1 LNGSLYPHMQRRA
14 VRGSLTLLESFSPD
28 QWIEDAYV
36 RAPPFVT
43 EDIDGTVMI
52 IPNSLEAE
60 RVLDMVS
67 PALGLKKARNGRLC
81 YLTSRTETI
90 RALRMFNWFVRR
102 SWRNK
107 ELSILWALAYALGDL
122 DKVRPPV
129 SVQSIAS
136 MTSCG
141 PKLVSDVMNGLHGGN
156 GGPTQG
162 GVFGEYEVDGAVL
175 KKTLDGHLEETPT
188 QTEELVMESLCS
200 GMGSSVSDIYNRA
213 FPRELTVGAVY
224 KVSEQLKRGGYV
236 QALRHFR
243 VNERGPMR
251 ELLNSDCRNCFYG
264 YSSAEKCFDDAF
276 RELEHILKRYYNKE
290 LTEEERASSYSAI
303 KSAPFG
309 PKVVRKVL
317 EALKL
322 IHRMDII
329 MGEKNVVNVLRK
341 LEEWYDVE
349 FPVHRGAI
357 ERTPNIGPGRQ

>member
-1 LNGSLYPHMQRRA
+1 MQRRA

-28 QWIEDAYV
+28 QWCEDAYV
-36 RAPPFVT
+36 KTPPFVT

-60 RVLDMVS
+60 RVLDLVGTS
-67 PALGLKKARNGRLC
+67 LGLKRSQNGRLC

-90 RALRMFNWFVRR
+90 RALRMFSWFVRR

-107 ELSILWALAYALGDL
+107 ELAILWALAYALGDL
-122 DKVRPPV
+122 DEVHSPV
-129 SVQSIAS
+129 PVQTITG
-136 MTSCG
+136 MTGCG
-141 PKLVSDVMNGLHGGN
+141 PKPVSDVMNGLRGTS
-156 GGPTQG
+156 GGPMQG
-162 GVFGEYEVDGAVL
+162 GVFGECDVDRAAL
-175 KKTLDGHLEETPT
+175 KKTLEARLEETPT

-200 GMGSSVSDIYNRA
+200 GMGSSVNDIYNRA

-224 KVSEQLKRGGYV
+224 KVSEDLKRKGYV
-236 QALRHFR
+236 QALKHYR

-251 ELLNSDCRNCFYG
+251 ELLGSDCRNCFYG

-276 RELEHILKRYYNKE
+276 RELEHVLKRYYQKE
-290 LTEEERASSYSAI
+290 LTEDERVMSYSAI

-322 IHRMDII
+322 IHRMDIL

-349 FPVHRGAI
+349 FPVHRSTVEG
-357 ERTPNIGPGRQ
+357 TPNIGRGRQ